1 MVNNSQHPYIK
12 DGWFREI
19 NDKSFPGQAFT
30 MTVDSILYEAR
41 SEFQDILIF
50 RNKVYGTV
58 LVLDGIVQCTEFDE
72 FAYQEMIT
80 HIAMFVHSNPKRVL
94 IIGGGDGGVLR
105 EVAKHSCVE
114 DITMVEID
122 SSVIELS
129 RKFLPTLSNGAFDD
143 ERLDLKLC
151 DGFKFLQDIGA
162 SDVHKKFDVIIT
174 DSSDPEGPAEA
185 FFQERYFELLK
196 DALNPNGVVIMQSSE
211 NFWLNLKYLHDLKNT
226 AKKVFPNTE
235 YCYTMVPTYTSGQL
249 GLIVCSNNANIPLN
263 IPQRKISE
271 QEQGKLKY
279 YNPQIHS
286 SAFVLPT
293 WADKVINE

>member
-1 MVNNSQHPYIK
+1 MVKSSNHPCIR

-30 MTVDSILYEAR
+30 LAVDSILYHGQ

-50 RNKVYGTV
+50 NNKVYGTV
-58 LVLDGIVQCTEFDE
+58 LVLDGIIQCTEFDE

-80 HIAMFVHSNPKRVL
+80 HIAMFAHSNPKRVL

-129 RKFLPTLSNGAFDD
+129 RKFLPTLSNGAFNDK
-143 ERLDLKLC
+143 RLDLKLC
-151 DGFKFLQDIGA
+151 DGFKFLQDIGD
-162 SDVHKKFDVIIT
+162 SGFQKKFDVIIT

-185 FFQERYFELLK
+185 FFQERYFQLLK
-196 DALNPNGVVIMQSSE
+196 DALNPSGVVIMQSSE
-211 NFWLNLKYLHDLKNT
+211 NFWLNLNYLRDLKNT
-226 AKKVFPNTE
+226 AKKVFSNTE

-249 GLIVCSNNANIPLN
+249 GLIVCSNNASLPLN
-263 IPQRKISE
+263 IPQRLISE
-271 QEQGKLKY
+271 QEQEQLKY

-286 SAFVLPT
+286 SSFVLPT
-293 WADKVINE
+293 WADKVINK

>member
-1 MVNNSQHPYIK
+1 MFNNSNHAYIK

-19 NDKSFPGQAFT
+19 NDKSFPGQAFI
-30 MTVDSILYEAR
+30 MAVDSILYQAQ

-58 LVLDGIVQCTEFDE
+58 LVLDGIIQCTEFDE

-80 HIAMFVHSNPKRVL
+80 HIAMFAHSDPKRVL

-105 EVAKHSCVE
+105 EVAKHSCVKQ
-114 DITMVEID
+114 ITMVEID
-122 SSVIELS
+122 ASVIELS
-129 RKFLPTLSNGAFDD
+129 RKFLPTLSDGAFED

-151 DGFKFLQDIGA
+151 DGFKFLQDIGD
-162 SDVHKKFDVIIT
+162 SGLQNRYDVIVT

-185 FFQERYFELLK
+185 FFQERYFQLLK
-196 DALNPNGVVIMQSSE
+196 NALNPNGVVIMQSSE
-211 NFWLNLKYLHDLKNT
+211 NIWLNLNYLRDLKNT

-249 GLIVCSNNANIPLN
+249 GLIVCSNNASLSLDN
-263 IPQRKISE
+263 PQRVISE
-271 QEQGKLKY
+271 QEQEQLKY

-293 WADKVINE
+293 WADMIINK

>member
-1 MVNNSQHPYIK
+1 
-12 DGWFREI
+12 
-19 NDKSFPGQAFT
+19 
-30 MTVDSILYEAR
+30 
-41 SEFQDILIF
+41 
-50 RNKVYGTV
+50 
-58 LVLDGIVQCTEFDE
+58 
-72 FAYQEMIT
+72 
-80 HIAMFVHSNPKRVL
+80 
-94 IIGGGDGGVLR
+94 
-105 EVAKHSCVE
+105 
-114 DITMVEID
+114 MVEID

-174 DSSDPEGPAEA
+174 DSSDPEGPSEA
-185 FFQERYFELLK
+185 FFQE
-196 DALNPNGVVIMQSSE
+196 
-211 NFWLNLKYLHDLKNT
+211 
-226 AKKVFPNTE
+226 
-235 YCYTMVPTYTSGQL
+235 
-249 GLIVCSNNANIPLN
+249 
-263 IPQRKISE
+263 RKISE

>member
-1 MVNNSQHPYIK
+1 MVNSPNHPCIK

-30 MTVDSILYEAR
+30 LVVDSILYQAQ

-50 RNKVYGTV
+50 TNKVYGTV
-58 LVLDGIVQCTEFDE
+58 LVLDGIIQCTEFDE

-80 HIAMFVHSNPKRVL
+80 HIAMFAHSNPKRVL

-105 EVAKHSCVE
+105 EVAKHKGVE
-114 DITMVEID
+114 EITMVEID

-129 RKFLPTLSNGAFDD
+129 RKFLPTLSDGAFDD

-151 DGFKFLQDIGA
+151 DGFKFLEDIGEA
-162 SDVHKKFDVIIT
+162 GAQKKFDVIIT

-185 FFQERYFELLK
+185 FFQERYFQLLHH
-196 DALNPNGVVIMQSSE
+196 ALNPNGIVIMQSSE
-211 NFWLNLKYLHDLKNT
+211 NIWLNLDYLRDLKNT
-226 AKKVFPNTE
+226 AKRVFPNTE

-249 GLIVCSNNANIPLN
+249 GLIVCSNNDSIPL
-263 IPQRKISE
+263 IAPQRLLSGQE
-271 QEQGKLKY
+271 QEQLKY

-293 WADKVINE
+293 WADKVINK